1 LITGD
6 LLDDYRRQN
15 LLDDYPL
22 KPHELLRDQSARA
35 FKELETLAKAHSEA
49 PVWLIDDEGEIES
62 KTLRE
67 LINAGKEIIEDKTL
81 LLPPSMGGLTDGMLD
96 GCASHNAGTHYD
108 VADEWRD
115 SDDQPLRYRVEA
127 VERGETPPGMRPIR
141 EIVLEAPSDRSESEE
156 IAPLGRTWLW
166 YVRPADADDD
176 GSKSARFDQLLA
188 DHLNSAEGFAEG
200 LARKLCLNAVEAT
213 AVRLAAK
220 WHDLGKDRKL
230 WQNSIGNRGPQS
242 LAKSKG
248 RMRSVD
254 LSSYRHEY
262 GSLLDL
268 CKLPEFAD
276 QPDDVKELVLHLVAA
291 HHGRGRPHFPQ
302 PEVFD
307 PKHPQREADALSR
320 EVPRRF
326 ARLQRKYG
334 RWGLAWLESL
344 VRAAD
349 VLASQPPEGVQK

>member
-1 LITGD
+1 LV
-6 LLDDYRRQN
+6 
-15 LLDDYPL
+15 
-22 KPHELLRDQSARA
+22 S
-35 FKELETLAKAHSEA
+35 
-49 PVWLIDDEGEIES
+49 
-62 KTLRE
+62 
-67 LINAGKEIIEDKTL
+67 
-81 LLPPSMGGLTDGMLD
+81 
-96 GCASHNAGTHYD
+96 
-108 VADEWRD
+108 
-115 SDDQPLRYRVEA
+115 
-127 VERGETPPGMRPIR
+127 
-141 EIVLEAPSDRSESEE
+141 
-156 IAPLGRTWLW
+156 
-166 YVRPADADDD
+166 
-176 GSKSARFDQLLA
+176 
-188 DHLNSAEGFAEG
+188 DHLSSAEGFAEG
-200 LARKLCLNAVEAT
+200 LARNLCLPVVEAT

-220 WHDLGKDRKL
+220 WHDLGKDRSL
-230 WQNSIGNRGPQS
+230 WQNSIGNRDYPNIV

-248 RMRSVD
+248 RMRPLD

-268 CKLPEFAD
+268 RKLHEFEG